1 MKRTCI
7 VNNTLLTAEPID
19 PVHACRMGRAFVY
32 ETWLQWQGPVSMH
45 KASLRAERCQCH
57 APALMSR
64 TALEGVGRIRQA
76 MTTSCQEE
84 SRLLVALFIRI
95 CVLPRMAMRKMAQFI
110 ASRASAL
117 SAAVRP
123 AAVGRPAAAAPFV
136 TQRASL
142 RTLAPFMG
150 APARPILPVFSQ
162 IRAMTE
168 EASPVLVDVL
178 REEVKYEKENYTQP
192 QVRSLACSRAVC
204 NFVVAFGISNRTFIC
219 NCTCATKQIEVSW
232 AILSRCLEA
241 MLFTTVPLC

>member
-1 MKRTCI
+1 
-7 VNNTLLTAEPID
+7 
-19 PVHACRMGRAFVY
+19 
-32 ETWLQWQGPVSMH
+32 
-45 KASLRAERCQCH
+45 
-57 APALMSR
+57 
-64 TALEGVGRIRQA
+64 
-76 MTTSCQEE
+76 
-84 SRLLVALFIRI
+84 
-95 CVLPRMAMRKMAQFI
+95 MRKMAQFI

-150 APARPILPVFSQ
+150 APARPIMPVFSQ

-192 QVRSLACSRAVC
+192 QVRKWPALVLCATLSLLLRS
-204 NFVVAFGISNRTFIC
+204 FGISIRTFIC
-219 NCTCATKQIEVSW
+219 ECTCAVKQLGVV
-232 AILSRCLEA
+232 LGY
-241 MLFTTVPLC
+241 FQ